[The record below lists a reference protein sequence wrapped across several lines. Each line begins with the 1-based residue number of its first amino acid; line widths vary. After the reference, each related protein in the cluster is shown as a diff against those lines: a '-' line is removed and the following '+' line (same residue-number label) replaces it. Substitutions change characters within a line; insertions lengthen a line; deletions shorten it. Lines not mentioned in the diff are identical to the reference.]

1 VYEAMPY
8 SKESASD
15 DATDARQR
23 PVDVAPRPRVIK
35 SNRELASE
43 AGVSLR
49 TFYRMRKDSNRCRSQ
64 KPAARLTAQILAE
77 LGHPELLGTD
87 AHHYFEDFLA
97 EFAKRMAAL
106 HDESP
111 QAIEVRLARHNA
123 RMVVDALQRWQA
135 RRAKIYEDMLRQDK
149 TDLFGFRG

>member
-1 VYEAMPY
+1 MPY

-15 DATDARQR
+15 DAADASHRSIH
-23 PVDVAPRPRVIK
+23 ALPRPRAIK
-35 SNRELASE
+35 SNRELANE
-43 AGVSLR
+43 AGISLR
-49 TFYRMRKDSNRCRSQ
+49 TFYRMRKDTSRCRAQ
-64 KPAARLTAQILAE
+64 KSAARLTAQILAE

-97 EFAKRMAAL
+97 EFAVRMAVL
-106 HDESP
+106 HEEAP
-111 QAIEVRLARHNA
+111 HAIDVRLARHNA

-135 RRAKIYEDMLRQDK
+135 RRAKLYEDMLQQDK